1 VSRRP
6 LGLGE
11 HGEIEVT
18 PQVKDESGRWKRAP
32 YARSAQRWRAR
43 CSYRGHDGLI
53 SELSRF
59 AKTKRLAT
67 EALDKALAERQ
78 NSGVEMTS
86 DTRLTEAGQQ
96 WLTQIK
102 RTDSRLSAKTIEAYE
117 GGFFRYVDVEGSSIR
132 GLTLTQLND
141 PQRLKKFLQN
151 VADKHGTASAK
162 TAKSIFS
169 GILRLAVENGVLPR
183 NALREIRPVSA
194 QVVKPTARERD
205 TTRAL
210 TREERDSLIVH
221 ADKLALSETIS
232 PSTRRKRQTVA
243 DLLAFMAGTGVRINE
258 ARTLRWEDVDLETG
272 AVNVNGTKSKASKR
286 SLTLPEWL
294 LARFKVR
301 ADVCGTEG
309 LVFPSPHHLNEPERR
324 WDTSN
329 SAKAV
334 ARVIGSSGF
343 AWATP
348 HTLRRTVATLLDQA
362 GVPIARIADQL
373 GHADPAM
380 TARVY
385 LGRDPKGDKSSVAQH
400 L

>member
-1 VSRRP
+1 MS
-6 LGLGE
+6 
-11 HGEIEVT
+11 
-18 PQVKDESGRWKRAP
+18 S
-32 YARSAQRWRAR
+32 S
-43 CSYRGHDGLI
+43 
-53 SELSRF
+53 
-59 AKTKRLAT
+59 
-67 EALDKALAERQ
+67 
-78 NSGVEMTS
+78 
-86 DTRLTEAGQQ
+86 TRLTEAGQQ

-102 RTDSRLSAKTIEAYE
+102 RTDSRLSAKTVEAYE

-141 PQRLKKFLQN
+141 PQRLKKFLQK

-162 TAKSIFS
+162 MAKSIVS

-194 QVVKPTARERD
+194 QVVKPTSERD

-210 TREERDSLIVH
+210 TREERDSIIAH

-258 ARTLRWEDVDLETG
+258 ARTLRWEDVDLDSG
-272 AVNVNGTKSKASKR
+272 AVYINGTKSKASKR
-286 SLTLPEWL
+286 SLTLPDWL

-301 ADVCGTEG
+301 ADMSGTDG
-309 LVFPSPHHLNEPERR
+309 LVFPSPHHLNEPDRR
-324 WDTSN
+324 WDSSN

-334 ARVIGSSGF
+334 KCVIRTSGF
-343 AWATP
+343 GWATP

-380 TARVY
+380 TARIY